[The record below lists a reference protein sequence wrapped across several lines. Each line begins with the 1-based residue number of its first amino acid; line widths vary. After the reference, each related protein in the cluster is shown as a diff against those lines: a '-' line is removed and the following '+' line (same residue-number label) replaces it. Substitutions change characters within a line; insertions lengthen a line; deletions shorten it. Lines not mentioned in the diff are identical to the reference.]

1 MLETESNRH
10 QVLSDG
16 RTVWVNGPDG
26 CSVGRFSAHGGIDVH
41 RPAEEQRTLG
51 ACLFCKPGPSGP
63 EDYKQFVR
71 VIEDLFGV
79 AIDARHRPTT
89 LTQLSSPRSDAK

>member
-1 MLETESNRH
+1 MLETESNGH

-16 RTVWVNGPDG
+16 RTVWINGPDG
-26 CSVGRFSAHGGIDVH
+26 CSVGRFSAHGGIDIH

-63 EDYKQFVR
+63 DDYTQFLR
-71 VIEDLFGV
+71 LLGDLFGV
-79 AIDARHRPTT
+79 EVDERHRPKT
-89 LTQLSSPRSDAK
+89 LEKVA